1 MTVDERF
8 EQTDFSQMS
17 RVKDSLLLRLQL
29 RRRAINET
37 MSLDELD
44 NVAAAGRAFHTDHRH
59 ISLNNNENPRQ

>member
-59 ISLNNNENPRQ
+59 IPLNNNENPRQ